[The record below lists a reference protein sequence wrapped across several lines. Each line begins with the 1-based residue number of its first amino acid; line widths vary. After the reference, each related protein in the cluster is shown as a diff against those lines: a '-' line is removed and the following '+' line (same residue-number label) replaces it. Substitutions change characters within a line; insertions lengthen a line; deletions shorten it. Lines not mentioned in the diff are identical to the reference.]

1 MANDPQLLLNEI
13 RNCIVVYHNLCDD
26 LADQPEW
33 QRKVQ
38 DEVGDQVIIAYKR
51 IHEITRKELAVED
64 PVWERVDS
72 EK

>member
-1 MANDPQLLLNEI
+1 M
-13 RNCIVVYHNLCDD
+13 VVYHNLIDD

-38 DEVGDQVIIAYKR
+38 DEVGDQVIIAFKR
-51 IHEITRKELAVED
+51 INEVTRRELALED
-64 PVWERVDS
+64 PVFARVEA